1 MQLDRAL
8 FRKLPK
14 TDLHCHLDGSLRPE
28 TLLDLALRDGVE
40 LPAHDLEELQR
51 ELVPPKGGDLPGYLT
66 RFKWT
71 VGVLQTADAL
81 ERVAYELAEDAAL
94 ESVWHLEVRYAPFL
108 HLQNGLTPEAVVEAV
123 LTGLA
128 RARDVHGIQSGL
140 ILTGLRTDEP
150 GRSLE
155 LADLA
160 IRYHEA
166 GVVALDLAGS
176 ENGYPALD
184 HRAAFDRV
192 RHADMFV
199 TVHAGEAFGPESI
212 RQAIHDCG
220 ANRIGHGT
228 RLIEDPELMDYVDNH
243 RIGIEVCLTSNV
255 QTGAVARIEDHP
267 FPTYLRRGLRVS
279 LHTDNRL
286 ISHTDSTR
294 ELEVAV
300 STFGLTPDDVR
311 RLLLHG
317 FKSTFLAREAKAQ
330 LLVRAGLEIDRLL
343 PGAPVPGDPTD

>member
-1 MQLDRAL
+1 MELDPTLLRE
-8 FRKLPK
+8 LPK

-28 TLLDLALRDGVE
+28 TLLDLARSAGVA
-40 LPAHDLEELQR
+40 LPANDLESLR
-51 ELVPPKGGDLPGYLT
+51 AKLVPPRGGDLPGYLT
-66 RFKWT
+66 RFQWT
-71 VGVLQTADAL
+71 VGVLQTEAAL
-81 ERVAYELAEDAAL
+81 ERVAFELAEDAAA
-94 ESVWHLEVRYAPFL
+94 ESVWYLEVRYAPFL
-108 HLQNGLTPEAVVEAV
+108 HTRNGLAPEAIVEAV
-123 LTGLA
+123 LNGLE
-128 RARDVHGIQSGL
+128 RARRAHGIESGL
-140 ILTGLRTDEP
+140 ILTSLRTDEP
-150 GRSLE
+150 ARSLA

-160 IRYHEA
+160 IRYHST

-184 HRAAFDRV
+184 HAAAFDRV

-199 TVHAGEAFGPESI
+199 TVHAGEAFGPASI

-228 RLIEDPELMDYVDNH
+228 RLIEDPDLMDYVDDH
-243 RIGIEVCLTSNV
+243 RIGIECCLTSNV
-255 QTGAVARIEDHP
+255 QTGAVERLEDHP

-286 ISHTDSTR
+286 ISHTTATG
-294 ELEVAV
+294 ELSVAV
-300 STFGLTPDDVR
+300 HTFGLGPDDVR

-317 FKSTFLAREAKAQ
+317 FKSAFLPREAKAR

-343 PGAPVPGDPTD
+343 PPLA

>member
-8 FRKLPK
+8 LRELPK

-28 TLLDLALRDGVE
+28 TLLELAVAQGVE
-40 LPAHDLEELQR
+40 LPTHDLEELRR

-66 RFKWT
+66 RFRWT
-71 VGVLQTADAL
+71 VSVLQTEAAL
-81 ERVAYELAEDAAL
+81 ERVAFELGEDAAE
-94 ESVWHLEVRYAPFL
+94 ESVWYLEVRYAPFL
-108 HLQNGLTPEAVVEAV
+108 HLEQGLSPDAVVEAV
-123 LTGLA
+123 LAGLD
-128 RARDVHGIQSGL
+128 RAHRDHGIRTGL
-140 ILTGLRTDEP
+140 ILTSLRTDEP
-150 GRSLE
+150 SRSLE

-160 IRYHEA
+160 IRYHDA

-176 ENGYPALD
+176 EDGFPAAD
-184 HRAAFDRV
+184 HQEAFDRV

-199 TVHAGEAFGPESI
+199 TVHAGEAFGPQSI

-228 RLIEDPELMDYVDNH
+228 RLIEDPDLMDYVDDH
-243 RIGIEVCLTSNV
+243 RIGVEVCLTSNV
-255 QTGAVARIEDHP
+255 QTGAVARMEDHP

-286 ISHTDSTR
+286 MSHTDSTK
-294 ELEVAV
+294 ELLTAV
-300 STFGLTPDDVR
+300 ETFGLDADDVR

-317 FKSTFLAREAKAQ
+317 FKSTFLAREAKAH
-330 LLVRAGLEIDRLL
+330 LLVQAGLEIDRLL
-343 PGAPVPGDPTD
+343 PSSDPATQR